1 LTDSV
6 MHTDEQGLWEIT
18 YPLKVCVLIRETDFM
33 LRLHPFM
40 SAEQLTRS
48 AAQEQKHIDFE
59 QP

>member
-1 LTDSV
+1 